1 MGQYLVGDYI
11 LTKER
16 RIGIIVDIWALNDI
30 VTVFETYIL
39 SEGRKRNL
47 FYGEIMPIENI
58 DYIEEE

>member
-1 MGQYLVGDYI
+1 MGKYNVGDYI

-39 SEGRKRNL
+39 GEGRKRNL

>member
-1 MGQYLVGDYI
+1 MGHYLVGDYI

-30 VTVFETYIL
+30 VTVFETYML